1 MVDTLG
7 RNSEVVV
14 FVVDDDPPSRSS
26 AATLIGARG
35 YRVQTFES
43 AESFLANY
51 DGVTCGVLVTDYLMP
66 GMDGLEFQRQ
76 LAERKADLPIILV
89 SGFANIATAVRA
101 MRAGAIAMLEKPY
114 EPSQLLDAIEE
125 ATSLARRWFELRRR
139 NAEAKGRL
147 SSLKEC
153 ERQVME
159 MILAGHANKTI
170 ASRLDISLRTVERR
184 RHDIL
189 NKLGVQT
196 IFDLADLVK
205 DSQWSVWQI
214 PGRGALAAADS
225 DGLDQANSVVGA
237 ADP

>member
-139 NAEAKGRL
+139 NAEAKVFVKRVRTASYGNDFGRACEQNDRIPFGYQL
-147 SSLKEC
+147 THSRASS
-153 ERQVME
+153 
-159 MILAGHANKTI
+159 
-170 ASRLDISLRTVERR
+170 SR
-184 RHDIL
+184 HF
-189 NKLGVQT
+189 K
-196 IFDLADLVK
+196 
-205 DSQWSVWQI
+205 
-214 PGRGALAAADS
+214 
-225 DGLDQANSVVGA
+225 
-237 ADP
+237 